1 MYSIRNFLPLQTQI
15 LNSWKSTLLIT
26 LNSAGI
32 LTIPYLKTLNSLNHS
47 PGLFMYKFLYT
58 TKKNRKIKLRR
69 IHCKKS
75 NYFKCAFNIFLFCPQ
90 TMLMIQTPSKDQPLF
105 SHILPLPLFLISPF
119 TTIYICIRLPF
130 PLVADISGSS
140 VNNQKGRGF

>member
-1 MYSIRNFLPLQTQI
+1 MC
-15 LNSWKSTLLIT
+15 TLLIT

-32 LTIPYLKTLNSLNHS
+32 LTVSSLKILNSLSYASDIIHEQISIHS
-47 PGLFMYKFLYT
+47 
-58 TKKNRKIKLRR
+58 KKIEKLRR
-69 IHCKKS
+69 IQSKKIKS
-75 NYFKCAFNIFLFCPQ
+75 FQIYIQLLFTFFLKNANDTNP
-90 TMLMIQTPSKDQPLF
+90 LKDQPLF